1 MAMEDYVGRRRHPV
15 LAAFSGLTFAVLV
28 SGSFWGGFVLSQNP
42 PTTHVATAVA
52 PAAQSTTHTVAA
64 QVAATT
70 GMSGMGSPASA
81 TRSTPA
87 LDAVARAAGAGK
99 VYAAGSFAAGETT
112 LPDGMKL
119 ATYTLDHGVKV
130 FHLTA
135 SLVHW
140 TTAPGQSYTAWAY
153 NGTVPGPEIRVAEG
167 DRVRIVVRNLLP
179 EGTTV
184 HWHGLF
190 VPNNM
195 DGVPMITQDPIKPG
209 RTFTYS
215 FTAEPAGTHM
225 YHSHMDDLKQ
235 VTNGLYGAFILDP
248 KRPAAHVDREFT
260 MVLGDTGLGY
270 IINGKSF
277 PATTPLVVRQGDR
290 VRIRMINMGDMYHP
304 FHLHGFDFT
313 EIAKDGLPIPEQ
325 LQTATNEIDAAPG
338 GSYDVAF
345 TADRT
350 GVWAFHC
357 HILDHVTGPNGEMA
371 GMITV
376 VKVLPR

>member
-1 MAMEDYVGRRRHPV
+1 MPGEDTTQQGRRSGV
-15 LAAFSGLTFAVLV
+15 LL
-28 SGSFWGGFVLSQNP
+28 GGFIALIAATFTGGYLAGQQH
-42 PTTHVATAVA
+42 PTAVSSAAPIVTTPAAQQQTQAQQTSMNMGSNSSATSKKPAVATAA
-52 PAAQSTTHTVAA
+52 Y
-64 QVAATT
+64 
-70 GMSGMGSPASA
+70 
-81 TRSTPA
+81 
-87 LDAVARAAGAGK
+87 DK
-99 VYAAGSFAAGETT
+99 VYPAFSFSQGERT

-119 ATYTLDHGVKV
+119 ATYTMDHGVKV

-135 SLVHW
+135 SQVSW
-140 TTAPGQSYTAWAY
+140 TTVKGNTVTAWAY
-153 NGTVPGPEIRVAEG
+153 NGTVPGPEIRVTEG
-167 DRVRIVVRNLLP
+167 ERVRIIVHNLLP

-195 DGVPMITQDPIKPG
+195 DGVPMVTQDPIKPG
-209 RTFTYS
+209 TYYTYQ
-215 FTAEPAGTHM
+215 FTATPSGTHM

-235 VTNGLYGAFILDP
+235 VTSGLYGAFIVDP
-248 KRPAAHVDREFT
+248 KKQTAHYNREFT
-260 MVLGDTGLGY
+260 MIVADGPLGY

-277 PATTPLVVRQGDR
+277 PDTTPLVVHQGDT

-304 FHLHGFDFT
+304 FHLHGFDFR
-313 EIAKDGLPIPEQ
+313 EIAQDGLPIPTALQ
-325 LQTATNEIDAAPG
+325 LQTNEIDAAPG
-338 GSYDVAF
+338 GSYDMVF
-345 TADRT
+345 TADRL

>member
-1 MAMEDYVGRRRHPV
+1 MAMDDLVGRRRHPL

-28 SGSFWGGFVLSQNP
+28 SGSFWGGFIISQN
-42 PTTHVATAVA
+42 A
-52 PAAQSTTHTVAA
+52 PAAHVASAAAPAAPAVQPAA
-64 QVAATT
+64 QAPAA
-70 GMSGMGSPASA
+70 PAS
-81 TRSTPA
+81 SSSMPA
-87 LDAVARAAGAGK
+87 MSSNAPAIDAVARAAGAGR
-99 VYAAGSFAAGETT
+99 VYAAGAFGAGERT

-119 ATYTLDHGVKV
+119 AAYTLDHGVKV

-135 SLVHW
+135 ALVHW

-153 NGTVPGPEIRVAEG
+153 NGSVPGPEIRVTEG
-167 DRVRIVVRNLLP
+167 DKVRIVVRNLLP

-195 DGVPMITQDPIKPG
+195 DGVPMVTQDPIKPG
-209 RTFTYS
+209 HTFTYS
-215 FTAEPAGTHM
+215 FTAEPAGTHQ

-235 VTNGLYGAFILDP
+235 VTSGLYGAFIVDP
-248 KRPAAHVDREFT
+248 RRPAAHFDREFT

-277 PATTPLVVRQGDR
+277 PATTPLVVHQGDR

-325 LQTATNEIDAAPG
+325 LQMATNEIDAAPG

-345 TADRT
+345 TADRV

-357 HILDHVTGPNGEMA
+357 HILDHVTGPNGEMT